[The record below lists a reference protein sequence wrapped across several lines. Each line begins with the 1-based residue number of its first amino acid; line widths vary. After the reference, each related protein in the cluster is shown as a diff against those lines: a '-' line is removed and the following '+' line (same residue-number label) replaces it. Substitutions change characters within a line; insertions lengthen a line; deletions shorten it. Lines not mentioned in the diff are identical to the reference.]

1 MATSPIPPMLI
12 ELQLETQK
20 INGQLGQVNESL
32 NNFGKTVEAQGGKLS
47 RLKETMLGV
56 FAGNVLLQGFTKV
69 EEVIK
74 QSIEYADNYE
84 KILAKLDVVV
94 KNVGTTVG
102 VTSEGLIAQA
112 GALENVSNQSKLTI
126 LNSEV
131 LLASFKQIRNVAG
144 QNNDVFNQTIKAG
157 LDLSAVFGGDL
168 NANVMKL
175 GRALS
180 DPIKGMNLLRRTGII
195 FTQDQQNVIKSLVDS
210 GKAMEAQKYMLQAI
224 EDR

>member
-1 MATSPIPPMLI
+1 MLI